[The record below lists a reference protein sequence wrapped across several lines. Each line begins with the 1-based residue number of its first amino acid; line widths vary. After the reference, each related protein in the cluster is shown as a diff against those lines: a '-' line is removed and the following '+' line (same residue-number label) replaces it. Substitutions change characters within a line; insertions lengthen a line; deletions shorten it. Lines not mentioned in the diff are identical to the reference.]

1 VTIAPSFFREIL
13 MMLRSHIP
21 AAARRPYSRRTFT
34 ARSLVLLTIFA
45 GLSSG
50 SRAAETDSPQ
60 PTEHQT
66 RNFSILIDGTR
77 RGKSTTQFRSGNGT
91 VWTHSEGEIRINYL
105 VYRYNYSSTG
115 TEVWKDGRL
124 TEVDNTADYN
134 GTQYVVK
141 GAATSNG
148 LQITTNGATSL
159 VSPEIWDTSYAF
171 LPERLARADGVRVL
185 LLDSDQGRRLIGK
198 LQFIGEEKVTA
209 ANTEMPC
216 SHYLITGDVHVDLWF
231 DGSRRLVRQVSK
243 ESGHKVR
250 FELLSV
256 TAE

>member
-1 VTIAPSFFREIL
+1 
-13 MMLRSHIP
+13 MMLRSHFP
-21 AAARRPYSRRTFT
+21 AAARQSLSRWTF
-34 ARSLVLLTIFA
+34 AAGCVVLLPIVA
-45 GLSSG
+45 GLSCESW
-50 SRAAETDSPQ
+50 AAETDSPQ

-124 TEVDNTADYN
+124 TAVDNTADYN

-141 GAATSNG
+141 GAAMSSG
-148 LQITTNGATSL
+148 LQITTNGAMSL

-171 LPERLARADGVRVL
+171 LPERLARADALRVL

-209 ANTEMPC
+209 AETETPC
-216 SHYLITGDVHVDLWF
+216 THYRITGDVHVDLWF
-231 DGSRRLVRQVSK
+231 DASRRLVRQESK